1 MAGIL
6 MMIFRPEIDVLA
18 FVGTNYMFSK
28 SGCGDAE
35 VEHKH

>member
-6 MMIFRPEIDVLA
+6 TMIFRAEIDVLA

-28 SGCGDAE
+28 SGCGDPD